1 MCNNVFV
8 YVIKST
14 YSNERKCTGLLAVLG
29 VETFNVP
36 GDERAHESWLQVMSG
51 ES

>member
-8 YVIKST
+8 YVISST
-14 YSNERKCTGLLAVLG
+14 YSNERKWIGVLVLG
-29 VETFNVP
+29 GETFNVQV
-36 GDERAHESWLQVMSG
+36 DERAHETWLQFISG